1 MIMARGVPSPQM
13 EQLIKQL
20 ASRHEMAWMQKGT
33 RLTLAMPTRTDR
45 WLLVNLDGVRISVTH
60 CWVEEGDCLAP
71 DCDMVFVLYPD
82 GWEPVELRHT
92 DAVWKSYVQAAK
104 AAGIPVYDEQGDTIF
119 AHFTEYWAQQ
129 LHQQGWLTQAYKV
142 EEAKPSGTTNRAAAC
157 LAVRAPTLAPAM
169 ANCGNAPTCDK
180 TVCFAEGSDNHPELC
195 DACWCK
201 RYGSQEEEDD
211 VPF

>member
-1 MIMARGVPSPQM
+1 MIMERGSPSPRM

-20 ASRHEMAWMQKGT
+20 ASRHEMAWTQKGA
-33 RLTLAMPTRTDR
+33 RLTVAMSTRTDC
-45 WLLVNLDGVRISVTH
+45 WLLVNLDGVRLSVTH
-60 CWVEEGDCLAP
+60 CWVEEGDCLTP

-92 DAVWKSYVQAAK
+92 DVVWKSYVQAAK
-104 AAGIPVYDEQGDTIF
+104 AAGIPIYDGQGDTIF
-119 AHFTEYWAQQ
+119 AHFTEHWAHQ
-129 LHQQGWLTQAYKV
+129 LHQQGWLTQSYKV
-142 EEAKPSGTTNRAAAC
+142 EEAEAEWNGESSGRFPGCQSNHTGPCYGELWQCA
-157 LAVRAPTLAPAM
+157 
-169 ANCGNAPTCDK
+169 TCDK

-201 RYGSQEEEDD
+201 SYGGLEED